1 MDHTD
6 KRVSN
11 PNGDIDR
18 RGWRQLQGRIDFAP
32 PICALPHSTTDAG
45 GSILGFS
52 GASHTIIGESLEG

>member
-6 KRVSN
+6 ESVSI

-18 RGWRQLQGRIDFAP
+18 HGWRQSSVRIDFAP

-52 GASHTIIGESLEG
+52 GAFHTITGESLEG